1 MNDTCTEETLLFQ
14 LISGLHA
21 SINMHVSN
29 HFIDF
34 KLNSSYTFPN
44 HNRYHAAIGT
54 HPDRVKNL
62 FFLYAVVLRAINRAE
77 PIIRSFEYETQL
89 DKQLDSDTHKY
100 ANELMDITLKNCEE
114 PFKEGQL
121 FKGDPLQ
128 QEILLKEIQTK
139 FYNISRILDCVS
151 CEKCMLNGKL
161 QIKGLGGALKL
172 LFTKSP
178 EQARQTQISRTELI
192 VNIHYPLII
201 FLQAL
206 VNLLYKLSES
216 LTYYEKFLDQ
226 EKAYYN
232 KFYYG
237 RWIVA
242 AVIVRFVHQVV
253 DLKEEEKKKMAVE
266 DNKAKDGPKG
276 EKKNRLKKD

>member
-89 DKQLDSDTHKY
+89 DK
-100 ANELMDITLKNCEE
+100 
-114 PFKEGQL
+114 
-121 FKGDPLQ
+121 
-128 QEILLKEIQTK
+128 
-139 FYNISRILDCVS
+139 
-151 CEKCMLNGKL
+151 
-161 QIKGLGGALKL
+161 
-172 LFTKSP
+172 
-178 EQARQTQISRTELI
+178 
-192 VNIHYPLII
+192 
-201 FLQAL
+201 
-206 VNLLYKLSES
+206 
-216 LTYYEKFLDQ
+216 
-226 EKAYYN
+226 
-232 KFYYG
+232 
-237 RWIVA
+237 
-242 AVIVRFVHQVV
+242 
-253 DLKEEEKKKMAVE
+253 
-266 DNKAKDGPKG
+266 
-276 EKKNRLKKD
+276 